1 MKMIIAVLVSTFAF
15 GSAIAQ
21 SPESPA
27 ASAGPQASA
36 NVPHSAMMKA
46 DAKRDEAVEHH
57 ITDMHAKLKITAAE
71 ESEWKEV
78 AETMRENA
86 KAMDKA
92 IDKRDSSLANAT
104 AIDDLNAYADIAQAH
119 ANGVKKLAKS
129 FSGLYS
135 MMSDDQKK
143 EADEIFSHR
152 NHEGKKVANR

>member
-1 MKMIIAVLVSTFAF
+1 MKLIIAVLVSTFAF
-15 GSAIAQ
+15 GGAIAQ
-21 SPESPA
+21 SPESS
-27 ASAGPQASA
+27 ASPHASA
-36 NVPHSAMMKA
+36 NATPSAMTKS

-57 ITDMHAKLKITAAE
+57 IADLHAKLKITSAE
-71 ESEWKEV
+71 ESQWKEV
-78 AETMRENA
+78 ADTMRENA
-86 KAMDKA
+86 KNMDKA
-92 IDKRDSSLANAT
+92 IDKRNASIANAT

-119 ANGVKKLAKS
+119 ATGVKKLAKH

>member
-1 MKMIIAVLVSTFAF
+1 MKMIVAVLVSTFAF

-21 SPESPA
+21 SPESPP
-27 ASAGPQASA
+27 ASASPS
-36 NVPHSAMMKA
+36 HSTMMKS
-46 DAKRDEAVEHH
+46 DAQRDDAVEHH
-57 ITDMHAKLKITAAE
+57 ITGMHAKLKITPAE
-71 ESEWKEV
+71 ESQWKEV
-78 AETMRENA
+78 ADTMRENA

-92 IDKRDSSLANAT
+92 IDKRDAALASAT

-143 EADEIFSHR
+143 QADEIFSHR